1 MDWRWLQ
8 HHLSPNLQNYEVINL
23 PFRNEGLPLLEFEG
37 HTGNTLKKRV
47 PPDWQCQLW
56 MRNQFIMPLII
67 PLSSKPSFS
76 VGGFPLHRTTGLS
89 LNSAPRATDFE
100 DCFECFWVCLA
111 RLVSHVNV
119 LQFLMS
125 IWLWPWSSDTAYCI
139 ATVSQESLQQCY
151 NFILLVSGELLWLC
165 LLLGCPS
172 SSPSPD
178 QSPCTP
184 ALAHNNHQHSSRAK
198 CALSS

>member
-1 MDWRWLQ
+1 MAAAPSGNDSPPKLWSNKSASQEWGSAIAGVWRSYRKYAEEETSSRLAV
-8 HHLSPNLQNYEVINL
+8 SVV
-23 PFRNEGLPLLEFEG
+23 NEE
-37 HTGNTLKKRV
+37 
-47 PPDWQCQLW
+47 
-56 MRNQFIMPLII
+56 FIMPLII

-76 VGGFPLHRTTGLS
+76 VGGFPLHRTTRLS

-100 DCFECFWVCLA
+100 DCFECFRVCLA

-151 NFILLVSGELLWLC
+151 NFILLVSGELLSLC

>member
-1 MDWRWLQ
+1 MDWRWLT
-8 HHLSPNLQNYEVINL
+8 HHLSPDCGGLTHRPQNYEVINL

-37 HTGNTLKKRV
+37 HTGNTWKYAEEETSSRLAV
-47 PPDWQCQLW
+47 SVV
-56 MRNQFIMPLII
+56 NEEFIMPLII

-139 ATVSQESLQQCY
+139 ATVSQESCKNHYSNATTSFCSFQ
-151 NFILLVSGELLWLC
+151 VSC
-165 LLLGCPS
+165 CGC
-172 SSPSPD
+172 
-178 QSPCTP
+178 
-184 ALAHNNHQHSSRAK
+184 AYF
-198 CALSS
+198 